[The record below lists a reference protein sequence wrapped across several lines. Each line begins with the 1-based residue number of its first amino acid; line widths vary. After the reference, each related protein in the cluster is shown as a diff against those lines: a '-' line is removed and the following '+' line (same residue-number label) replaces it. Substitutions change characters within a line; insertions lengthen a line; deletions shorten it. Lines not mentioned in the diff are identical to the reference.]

1 MCRAVLYCFWFIGLL
16 QYRKSDI
23 NLGACDAGTT
33 FSTYQRSEWMLA
45 KGYNCWPGVR
55 FLSVVFF
62 WPIRPW
68 PHITG
73 DMLAASVATLAG
85 WLVLMCCFVL
95 CRAAAWSE

>member
-1 MCRAVLYCFWFIGLL
+1 MLCRAVLYCFWFIGLL

-62 WPIRPW
+62 WPTRPW
-68 PHITG
+68 PH
-73 DMLAASVATLAG
+73 MLAASVATLAG